1 MMNRNKSSYFGK
13 LIFMFFVLAFSV
25 SCEQQPDNYRE
36 SIDLS
41 GSWQFDIDTK
51 KVGVEQEWFAKNLSD
66 SVILPGTT
74 DSNQKGF
81 KNTDVTTMHLN
92 RVYKYE
98 GPAWYQKKVV
108 IPESWQNKSIRLQLE
123 RTKSTKIWVDN
134 QYAGNSHLMESPQYY
149 NLSDFLTP
157 GEHTITVC
165 VDNNLRLTPFG
176 NVHIYSDD
184 TQTNWNGII
193 GDIQLTASSK
203 TYITD
208 LQVYP
213 DIQNKKI
220 IVNLNINNQLDLENI
235 NVELRVSKKI
245 NGEIV
250 ELKPAKFNLPCTSE
264 MELEYS
270 LGDQMD
276 LWDEY
281 SQPVYTVNAVISGN
295 EVKDN
300 LSVPF
305 GMRKFEAKGTQFS
318 INGRTTFLR
327 GKNDAC
333 VFPLTGHPPM
343 EKEGWLKVFK
353 IAQSYGI
360 NHVRF
365 HSWCPPNAAFEAA
378 DELGIYLQPELPFWG
393 GLESDA
399 VADKLLAE
407 GVALLKSYANHPS
420 FVLFSAGNEI
430 WSGHERVTKNME
442 SLKEMDNRPLYT
454 QGSNN
459 NIGYVGPT
467 EYSDFHLAARTPSDG
482 DNRLTHIR
490 LTHAFADSKDG
501 ATLNSQIPS
510 TTANFDNSVSKIKVP
525 LVSHEIGQYQIYP
538 DFDEI
543 KKYTGVLRANNL
555 EVFRGR
561 LEKAGM
567 LDQNKDFAKAS
578 GAWSALCYRA
588 EMEAALRTKGFGGF
602 QLLDLQDFPGQGTAL
617 VGILDAFMD
626 SKNVVSREDWIQ
638 SCNDVVPLLVFEKY
652 CWTNT
657 ENFSAEVKVANYSN
671 QNFTNGLNWKATDEQ
686 NNVIA
691 EGKFTNEIDLGGLQN
706 IGEINFPLNKITS
719 AQKITLQLNVENT
732 DYKNIYPL
740 WIYPEPAIS
749 KTDDVIVASKL
760 DASTITKLEKGA
772 KVLLFPKANSVEK
785 NSVGGLFPPDF
796 WNFGMFKGIS
806 EGNNKPVSPGT
817 LGLLMNP
824 EHPLLQS
831 FPTEFHT
838 NMQWW
843 SIIRNSRP
851 LILDITENRY
861 RPIIQVV
868 DNMERNHKLGLV
880 FEFKMGEGKLLVCMS
895 ELEKIKDKPEAAQF
909 YNSILDYM
917 KSDDYQPKFEIDKKM
932 IDQLIR

>member
-1 MMNRNKSSYFGK
+1 MNNKRNIRFIN
-13 LIFMFFVLAFSV
+13 LILMFFVLVLFV
-25 SCEQQPDNYRE
+25 SCQQQKDDYRE
-36 SIDLS
+36 IIDLS
-41 GSWQFDIDTK
+41 GSWQFDIDAK
-51 KVGVEQEWFAKNLSD
+51 KVGVEEEWFVKELSD
-66 SVILPGTT
+66 VVKLPGTT

-81 KNTDVTTMHLN
+81 KNTDTTTMHLN

-98 GPAWYQKKVV
+98 GPAWYQKKVL
-108 IPESWQNKSIRLQLE
+108 IPGNWQNRNILLEME
-123 RTKSTKIWVDN
+123 RTKSTKIWIDN
-134 QYAGNSHLMESPQYY
+134 QLVGNSHLLESPQYY
-149 NLSDFLTP
+149 NLSDFLSP
-157 GEHTITVC
+157 GEHTLTIC
-165 VDNNLRLTPFG
+165 VDNNLKLTPFG

-203 TYITD
+203 TYISD
-208 LQVYP
+208 LQVFP
-213 DIQNKKI
+213 DIENKKI
-220 IVNLNINNQLDLENI
+220 KVKLNIDNQLDWENI
-235 NVELRVSKKI
+235 DVELRVSKKI
-245 NGEIV
+245 NNEIV
-250 ELKPAKFNLPCTSE
+250 ELKPAKYNLPCLSE
-264 MELEYS
+264 LELEYV
-270 LGDQMD
+270 LDEQMD

-281 SQPVYTVNAVISGN
+281 SQPLYTLNAVISN
-295 EVKDN
+295 NKIHDN
-300 LSVPF
+300 LAVPF
-305 GMRKFEAKGTQFS
+305 GMRKFDTKGTQFL

-343 EKEGWLKVFK
+343 EKEGWLNVFK
-353 IAQSYGI
+353 IVQSYGI

-393 GLESDA
+393 GLDSDT
-399 VADKLLAE
+399 VADLLLDE
-407 GVALLKSYANHPS
+407 GIALLKSYANHPS

-430 WSGHERVTKNME
+430 WSGHERVEKNMVL
-442 SLKEMDNRPLYT
+442 LKEMDGRPLYT

-467 EYSDFHLAARTPSDG
+467 DYSDFHLAARTPSDG
-482 DNRLTHIR
+482 DDRLTHTR
-490 LTHAFADSKDG
+490 LTHAFADSENG
-501 ATLNSQIPS
+501 ATLNGQIPS
-510 TTANFDNSVSKIKVP
+510 TTVDFENSVEKIDIP

-555 EVFRGR
+555 EVFKSR

-567 LDQNKDFAKAS
+567 NDQNKDFTKAS

-588 EMEAALRTKGFGGF
+588 EMEAAVRTNGFGGF

-638 SCNDVVPLLVFEKY
+638 SCNDVVLLLEFEKY
-652 CWTNT
+652 CWTNQET
-657 ENFSAEVKVANYSN
+657 FLAEVKVANYSN
-671 QNFTNGLNWKATDEQ
+671 KNLAQGLSWKAFDEKG
-686 NNVIA
+686 NMLA
-691 EGKFTNEIDLGGLQN
+691 EGSFTKEINLGGLQN
-706 IGEINFPLNKITS
+706 IGEIKLPLNKWST
-719 AQKITLQLNVENT
+719 AQKINIELTIENT
-732 DYKNIYPL
+732 AYKNVYPL
-740 WIYPEPAIS
+740 WIYPEPAIN
-749 KTDDVIVASKL
+749 KTKDVILASKL
-760 DASTITKLEKGA
+760 DASTINQLEKGA

-806 EGNNKPVSPGT
+806 EGNKKPVSPGT

-824 EHPLLQS
+824 EHPLLKS

-851 LILDITENRY
+851 LILDLMENKY
-861 RPIIQVV
+861 RPIVQVI

-895 ELEKIKDKPEAAQF
+895 DLEKIKDKPEAAQL
-909 YNSILDYM
+909 YNSILNYM
-917 KSDDYQPKFEIDKKM
+917 KSDVFNPDFSLDKKM
-932 IDQLIR
+932 IKQLSL